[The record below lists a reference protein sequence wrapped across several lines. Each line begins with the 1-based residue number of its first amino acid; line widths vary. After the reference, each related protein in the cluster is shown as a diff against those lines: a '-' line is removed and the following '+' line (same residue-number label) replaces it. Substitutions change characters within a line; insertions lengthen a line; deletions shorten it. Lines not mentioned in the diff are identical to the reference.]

1 MNLLMYIDFVAPI
14 IVARRLGICVEEAS
28 EIVKNSLSD
37 ETLNAL
43 TDEEKE
49 WLFDDECKQTMENNW

>member
-14 IVARRLGICVEEAS
+14 ILSRKLGIDIDEAS

-43 TDEEKE
+43 SDDEKE
-49 WLFDDECKQTMENNW
+49 WLGLKGDEDETKI

>member
-14 IVARRLGICVEEAS
+14 ILARRLGIDIDEAS

-43 TDEEKE
+43 SDDEKE
-49 WLFDDECKQTMENNW
+49 WLGIGEKL

>member
-1 MNLLMYIDFVAPI
+1 MDLLMYIDFVAPLI
-14 IVARRLGICVEEAS
+14 LSRKLGIDIDEAS

-43 TDEEKE
+43 SDDEKE
-49 WLFDDECKQTMENNW
+49 WLGLKGDFE

>member
-14 IVARRLGICVEEAS
+14 QFTRALNIDVDEAK
-28 EIVKNSLSD
+28 ELVLNSLSE

-43 TDEEKE
+43 TDDEKE
-49 WLFDDECKQTMENNW
+49 YLGLKGEAE

>member
-14 IVARRLGICVEEAS
+14 ILARRLNIDVEEAS
-28 EIVKNSLSD
+28 EIVKNSLSE

-43 TDEEKE
+43 SDDEKE
-49 WLFDDECKQTMENNW
+49 YLGIGGDVE

>member
-14 IVARRLGICVEEAS
+14 LFARALNIDIDEAKDIVLD
-28 EIVKNSLSD
+28 SLSD

-43 TDEEKE
+43 SDDEKE
-49 WLFDDECKQTMENNW
+49 WLGLKGDVE